1 MLLNG
6 LQIYEADN
14 KGEMNEIKNLL
25 VVLPVLPQ
33 IFNDVKVNLKP
44 YGCFGKMRAT
54 FSIWMNRMILSE

>member
-33 IFNDVKVNLKP
+33 RFNDVKVNLKP
-44 YGCFGKMRAT
+44 YGCIGKMRAT
-54 FSIWMNRMILSE
+54 FSI